1 MPSTVA
7 ATHPG
12 AAFAPW
18 RCSPIAPAAPGI
30 VREARCKPPAGR
42 YLVFFGHPRK
52 PARAVGRPD
61 EGGGRDMQATTRV
74 ARFLL
79 PLALALLISVTV
91 AAQDVETAQEHQE
104 QAAPAAEILERMG
117 FGLHVGTTGIG
128 LDVAYRALPW
138 LTARLNGGY
147 IGFDFEVSGADASFQ
162 LWNIGAV
169 ADIYPFEDDGFHVS
183 AGLGYFDLSLTAEAE
198 DAAAEGAEASLNS
211 GPVGGYLGL
220 GFGNV
225 AAAQGLIGVTFDL
238 GVILTGA
245 KVEAAEDSGIDEIL
259 SSVGIDPG
267 EVKEGFLVAWPVL
280 SLGVSFRPG
289 R

>member
-1 MPSTVA
+1 
-7 ATHPG
+7 
-12 AAFAPW
+12 
-18 RCSPIAPAAPGI
+18 
-30 VREARCKPPAGR
+30 
-42 YLVFFGHPRK
+42 
-52 PARAVGRPD
+52 
-61 EGGGRDMQATTRV
+61 MQATTRV

-245 KVEAAEDSGIDEIL
+245 KVEAAEDSGIDELL
-259 SSVGIDPG
+259 SSVGIDPD